1 MKKGMRMRHCR
12 QLEKELEAQEEKYL
26 RLLAEKS
33 ELTYCLAAQSEEAE
47 YVRKQESDIRS
58 LHQSMRRLK
67 HDMKNHLMVLASY
80 LNDGDY
86 EAAKTYTSEILDQL
100 NAMHSYLETGN
111 ALLNHILNEKLELAR
126 SCGIAVRAQIETLSF
141 SRMRSIDFSAL
152 LTNLLDNSIEAS
164 KNETSGEMI
173 LHIFQERGYDAI
185 SIRNKIAKSVL
196 AENPKLH
203 STKEDREQH
212 GIGIS
217 QIKEITAAYGGICD
231 FYEKDGY
238 FCSRVFIPQ

>member
-1 MKKGMRMRHCR
+1 MKHGR
-12 QLEKELEAQEEKYL
+12 QLEKELAAQEEKYL

-33 ELTYCLAAQSEEAE
+33 EMDYHLAAQSEEAA
-47 YVRKQESDIRS
+47 YIRRQESDIRA
-58 LHQSMRRLK
+58 LHQSMRCLK

-100 NAMHSYLETGN
+100 NAMHSYIETGN

-126 SCGIAVRAQIETLSF
+126 KCGIAVRAQIETLSF
-141 SRMRSIDFSAL
+141 SKMRSIDFSAL
-152 LTNLLDNSIEAS
+152 LTNLLDNAIEAS
-164 KNETSGEMI
+164 KREPSGELL

-185 SIRNKIAKSVL
+185 SIKNKITKSVL
-196 AENPKLH
+196 TENPKLH

-212 GIGIS
+212 GIGITR
-217 QIKEITAAYGGICD
+217 IKEITASYGGISD
-231 FYEKDGY
+231 FFEKDGY